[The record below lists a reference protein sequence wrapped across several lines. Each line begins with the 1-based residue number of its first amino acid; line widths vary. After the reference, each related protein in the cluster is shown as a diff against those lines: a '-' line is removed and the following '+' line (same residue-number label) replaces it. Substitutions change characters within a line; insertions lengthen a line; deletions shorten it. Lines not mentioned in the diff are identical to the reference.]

1 MLTYENIVDKLITPK
16 EARKLFSPEFR
27 EDIRIVF
34 TNGCFDV
41 LHRGHVYYL
50 SKAREMGEK
59 LVVGLNSDASVS
71 RLKGEGRPV
80 NNQNAR
86 AEVLGALGM
95 VDYIVI
101 FEEDTPLE
109 LIKRIGPN
117 LLVKGG
123 DYKVEEIVGYSEV
136 ISSGGKVLT
145 IPIMEGYS
153 TTSIL
158 DRQKSK

>member
-1 MLTYENIVDKLITPK
+1 MLTYEDIIRKLITPE
-16 EARKLFSPEFR
+16 EARSLITPEFR
-27 EDIRIVF
+27 EKNRIVF

-50 SKAREMGEK
+50 AKAREMGEV

-80 NNQNAR
+80 NKQNAR

-101 FEEDTPLE
+101 FGEDTPLE
-109 LIKRIGPN
+109 LIRSLKPD

-123 DYKVEEIVGYSEV
+123 DYKVEEIVGYQEV
-136 ISSGGKVLT
+136 ISHGGQVLT

-153 TTSIL
+153 SSSIIN
-158 DRQKSK
+158 SK

>member
-1 MLTYENIVDKLITPK
+1 MLTYEDIIRKLITPK
-16 EARKLFSPEFR
+16 EARSLFTPEFR
-27 EDIRIVF
+27 EKNRIVF

-50 SKAREMGEK
+50 AKAREMGEV

-80 NNQNAR
+80 NKQNAR

-101 FEEDTPLE
+101 FGEDTPLE
-109 LIKRIGPN
+109 LIRSLKPD

-123 DYKVEEIVGYSEV
+123 DYKVEEIVGYQEV
-136 ISSGGKVLT
+136 ISHGGQVLT

-153 TTSIL
+153 SSSIIN
-158 DRQKSK
+158 SK

>member
-1 MLTYENIVDKLITPK
+1 MLTYEDIIHKLITPE
-16 EARKLFSPEFR
+16 EARSLITPEFR
-27 EDIRIVF
+27 EKNRIVF

-50 SKAREMGEK
+50 AKAREMGEV
-59 LVVGLNSDASVS
+59 LVVGLNSDASAS

-80 NNQNAR
+80 NKQNAR

-101 FEEDTPLE
+101 FGEDTPLE
-109 LIKRIGPN
+109 LIRSLKPD

-123 DYKVEEIVGYSEV
+123 DYKVEEIVGYQEV
-136 ISSGGKVLT
+136 ISHGGQVLT

-153 TTSIL
+153 SSSIIN
-158 DRQKSK
+158 SK